1 MSWAS
6 RAFQQLAPNFGW
18 NPAGKDKP
26 QGAKPH
32 HRGQKPNRNHGAGN
46 GEPKQGKPQGSAPK
60 RDAKPNARR
69 RPAGP
74 ARTGGGSWMTQLGNR
89 QG

>member
-1 MSWAS
+1 LGLKGV
-6 RAFQQLAPNFGW
+6 QQLAPTFGW

-32 HRGQKPNRNHGAGN
+32 HRGQKPNRNHGAGQTQ
-46 GEPKQGKPQGSAPK
+46 GQKQAKPQGQRPQQPKRDGGGSQAPK
-60 RDAKPNARR
+60 RS
-69 RPAGP
+69 
-74 ARTGGGSWMTQLGNR
+74 GGSSWMTELGKR